1 MRCDVNISVRPK
13 GSEKLGTRTEIKNMN
28 SINNIAKA
36 MEYEF
41 ERQVDLIENGGSVV
55 QETLRYD
62 DATNTTSSMRSKED
76 AHDYRYFRDPDLVTI
91 HVPKDVVEEIKAAM
105 PELPADK
112 CRRYIDELA
121 IPEKDAQLLT
131 KYRKISEYFDKA
143 CEGVKSPK
151 TVSNFIIGQIFRRTE
166 TEADKEIFD
175 VAVTPEQLNE
185 LVKLLDSGKIRNN
198 LAKATLEKMLDSG
211 KGALEFISE
220 SDMGGLDENA
230 LNDLCKQAVEC
241 NPKAV
246 EDYKNGKEKAI
257 KSLVGNV
264 MKNSRGKAD
273 PALAESKIKELIG

>member
-1 MRCDVNISVRPK
+1 MSTYVMEIIACSLIMIIFYFILKVKRYDFVDSI
-13 GSEKLGTRTEIKNMN
+13 KLNKI
-28 SINNIAKA
+28 
-36 MEYEF
+36 
-41 ERQVDLIENGGSVV
+41 
-55 QETLRYD
+55 TLRSALPFILLGLSVYFIFIILL
-62 DATNTTSSMRSKED
+62 NCIPFFQRSKED

-230 LNDLCKQAVEC
+230 LNDLCKQAVES

-273 PALAESKIKELIG
+273 PALAESKIKEFIG